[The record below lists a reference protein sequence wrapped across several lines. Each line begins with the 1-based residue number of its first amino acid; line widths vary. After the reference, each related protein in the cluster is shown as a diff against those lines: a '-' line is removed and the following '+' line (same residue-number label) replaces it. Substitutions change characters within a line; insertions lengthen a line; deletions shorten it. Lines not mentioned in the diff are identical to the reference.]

1 MIDERFIFLAVGLN
15 VIGTLSYLIGTIKGK
30 TKPNKV
36 TWFLWALAPL
46 IAFSAEI
53 SQGVGL
59 RALMTFAVGFGP
71 LLILLAS
78 FVNRK
83 AEWKITKFDLICG
96 AISLVG
102 LALWA
107 QTRVGNYAIV
117 FAIFADGLAAIPTL
131 IKSHYYPET
140 EDYRAYFF
148 AAVSAFIALLTVK
161 RWDFVQ
167 FSFPAWTLLLCVVF
181 VLVIKFKLGKRFF

>member
-1 MIDERFIFLAVGLN
+1 MIDERFIFLAVVLN
-15 VIGTLSYLIGTIKGK
+15 IIGTTSYLIGTIKGH

-46 IAFSAEI
+46 IAFGAEI

-59 RALMTFAVGFGP
+59 RSLTTFMVGFGP
-71 LLILLAS
+71 LLILIAS
-78 FVNRK
+78 FVNK
-83 AEWKITKFDLICG
+83 EAQWKITKFDLICG
-96 AISLVG
+96 AISLAG
-102 LALWA
+102 LFLWF
-107 QTRVGNYAIV
+107 QTRVGNYAII

-131 IKSHYYPET
+131 IKSHQFPQT
-140 EDYRAYFF
+140 EDYKAYLL
-148 AAVSAFIALLTVK
+148 AAISSFIGLLTIK

-167 FSFPAWTLLLCVVF
+167 YAFPAWTLLLCVVF